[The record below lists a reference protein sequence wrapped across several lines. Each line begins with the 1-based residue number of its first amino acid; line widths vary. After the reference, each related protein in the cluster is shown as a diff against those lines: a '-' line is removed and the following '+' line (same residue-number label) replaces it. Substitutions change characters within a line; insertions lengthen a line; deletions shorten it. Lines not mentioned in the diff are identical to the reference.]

1 MTKAA
6 GLRDRDIG
14 MSDSEILDIEELD
27 QEAWQD
33 YAEAQGW
40 SDGLPVVMPT
50 EAGVARMMTGARGDN
65 EPFPAISPRQVVPT
79 LQGLAANAVM
89 AGAKAEYFPAIL
101 AGLRG
106 ILDPSYNLHGSM
118 ATTHSC
124 APVVMVNGP
133 ARLALGINCGGN
145 CFGQGFRAN
154 AAIGRAIGLILRNVG
169 GGVPQVM
176 DRSTQ
181 GSPAKYTFCFG
192 ENEEESPWAPFH
204 VRRGFEAQDSVVTVM
219 SGEAPHNINDHGS
232 TSAEGLLTTFAHTIA
247 QPGAN
252 TIYGKGPFMVI
263 VGPEH
268 AATFHRDGWGVEKLR
283 EQLWLRARVP
293 LAHISDENLAT
304 YAATG
309 HVPTGDFLTI
319 CRNIDDI
326 HIAMA
331 GGPGKHSAFIPSFG
345 GTAVVS
351 TRIKPVA

>member
-1 MTKAA
+1 VSESEV
-6 GLRDRDIG
+6 LEIG
-14 MSDSEILDIEELD
+14 DLDH
-27 QEAWQD
+27 EAWQD
-33 YAEAQGW
+33 YADQQGW
-40 SDGLPVVMPT
+40 TDGLPVVMPT
-50 EAGVARMMTGARGDN
+50 EASVARMLAAAHGDN
-65 EPFPAISPRQVVPT
+65 EPFPPISPRQVLPT
-79 LQGLAANAVM
+79 LAALAANAVM
-89 AGAKAEYFPAIL
+89 AGAKPECFPAIL

-106 ILDPSYNLHGSM
+106 ILSPEYNLHGTM
-118 ATTHSC
+118 ATTHPC

-154 AAIGRAIGLILRNVG
+154 AAIGRAIGLVLRNVG

-181 GSPAKYTFCFG
+181 GSPAKFTFCFG

-204 VRRGFEAQDSVVTVM
+204 VRRGFGAEDSVVTVM
-219 SGEAPHNINDHGS
+219 SGEAPHNINDHAS

-252 TIYGKGPFMVI
+252 TIYGKGPYLVV

-268 AATFHRDGWGVEKLR
+268 AATFARDGWGVERLR
-283 EQLWLRARVP
+283 DALWQRARVP
-293 LAHISDENLAT
+293 LAHISEENLAQ

-309 HVPTGDFLTI
+309 HHPTGDFLTI
-319 CRNIDDI
+319 ARGPEDI

-351 TRIKPVA
+351 TRVKTTAA